1 MLRLRADAPFPAEA
15 RPAADMATQ
24 AQADQRIAWMPQTVS
39 FERVSVAAI
48 HVDCSMMSV
57 WLSSITYGAMLP

>member
-1 MLRLRADAPFPAEA
+1 
-15 RPAADMATQ
+15 
-24 AQADQRIAWMPQTVS
+24 MPQTVS